1 MTGYNA
7 LFLKKSLTPI
17 LYHFFPSVFFCISTA
32 PFNKNWV
39 MIFFLPSFK
48 AQKHEILYFEKL
60 GNYRG
65 LDIYIILSC
74 LKHRLVQFIVVWV
87 TPTLSS
93 AKKSHKKW
101 LYSYSTIKL
110 TLVHHF
116 VNNIVYV
123 LSRSKKV
130 GLYSLQNERLK
141 RRQSSP

>member
-1 MTGYNA
+1 MHYFWKKVSR
-7 LFLKKSLTPI
+7 LFCIIFSLK
-17 LYHFFPSVFFCISTA
+17 FFFCISTA

-101 LYSYSTIKL
+101 SYFYSTIKL